1 MCDMG
6 GGGGGGFGG
15 GGGGGGGFGGGGGLG
30 LDLNLGGFDYSGIP
44 NLNLEGGLNIPSG
57 SETIDSFARTRGNA
71 FADQYD
77 QTRSQ
82 DAITRGYFANARKS
96 GIAEDVNTSL
106 QSVLNNEAT
115 RKETARNNY
124 EASIKSKYPNYSSYM
139 PPSAEDNPLDMSAI
153 NEGIVDSVDDGTRLA
168 DIGGARRFVGRLAP
182 KLFGG
187 RNVRPLD
194 RFRTQRRFKRGNEQS
209 GGQSGG
215 SPLSG
220 LFGFNNSYRRFGE

>member
-1 MCDMG
+1 MG
-6 GGGGGGFGG
+6 GGGGGGGG
-15 GGGGGGGFGGGGGLG
+15 FGGGGGGGFGGGGGLG

-44 NLNLEGGLNIPSG
+44 NLNLESNLNFPSG

-82 DAITRGYFANARKS
+82 DAIERGYFANARKS

-106 QSVLNNEAT
+106 QSILNNEAT

-124 EASIKSKYPNYSSYM
+124 EAGIKNKYAGYSSFM
-139 PPSAEDNPLDMSAI
+139 PPPVEDNPLDMTAI
-153 NEGIVDSVDDGTRLA
+153 NEGIVDAVDDGTRLA

>member
-1 MCDMG
+1 MCDMGGGG

-15 GGGGGGGFGGGGGLG
+15 GGGGGFGGGSFGPS
-30 LDLNLGGFDYSGIP
+30 LNLGGFDYSGLA
-44 NLNLEGGLNIPSG
+44 NLNLEGNLNLPSG
-57 SETIDSFARTRGNA
+57 SQTIDSFARTRGNA

-82 DAITRGYFANARKS
+82 DAIERGYFSNARKS

-106 QSVLNNEAT
+106 QSILNNEST

-124 EASIKSKYPNYSSYM
+124 EASIKNKYDGYSSFM
-139 PPSAEDNPLDMSAI
+139 PPTVADNPLDMSAI
-153 NEGIVDSVDDGTRLA
+153 NEGIVDAVDDGTRLA